1 MLWKLLKY
9 DFRSM
14 WKQFAL
20 IWSAAL
26 VIALVNRFTL
36 PFESSGTNIYV
47 SDSGLLSVITITVFV
62 GVILAM
68 FVVSMVFILKRFYQ
82 GLLGDE
88 GYLMHT
94 LPVRSWQLVASK
106 LACALFVTAANTIV
120 ACLAVFLLFPLDWR
134 ELFHLELWQFIFSGL
149 AEHPDTLLYLLE
161 FCLLSLVSLALGL
174 TLVYLSMAIGHL
186 FARRRVLMSVV
197 AFFAID
203 IVCNIVTDILNQLGL
218 FNGLFG
224 LEDHLAFWAGILLL
238 LIPTALFFW
247 GTSYILKNRLNLE

>member
-14 WKQFAL
+14 WKQFAI
-20 IWSAAL
+20 IWPAAL
-26 VIALVNRFTL
+26 VIALINRFTL
-36 PFESSGTNIYV
+36 PFEQNH
-47 SDSGLLSVITITVFV
+47 SDFVLVDNGILSVITMSVFM
-62 GVILAM
+62 GVLFAM

-94 LPVRSWQLVASK
+94 LPVHTWQLVASK
-106 LACALFVTAANTIV
+106 LVCALFVTVVNSII
-120 ACLAVFLLFPLDWR
+120 AVFAMFLLFPINWS
-134 ELFHLELWQFIFSGL
+134 ELFRFDLWQEIIRGL
-149 AEHPDTLLYLLE
+149 SEHPDTILYLVE
-161 FCLLSLVSLALGL
+161 FCLLMLTALAVGL
-174 TLVYLSMAIGHL
+174 TMVYLSMAIGHL

-203 IVCNIVTDILNQLGL
+203 VVCNVIVSLVDDWGVWGIVSR
-218 FNGLFG
+218 
-224 LEDHLAFWAGILLL
+224 LEDHAAFWVGILLML
-238 LIPTALFFW
+238 VPAALFFA